1 MVPFATANTILYCR
15 RWAETVGF
23 YRNKLG
29 LAVTLATD
37 WFVEF
42 SLNATSR
49 LSIADDTR
57 ASIKS
62 GAGAGITIALEVAD
76 IEAAHRWANQ
86 RQIEPTAIKTHPWK
100 ARVFYFRDPEGH
112 RVEVWQPVAK
122 ENP

>member
-1 MVPFATANTILYCR
+1 MTPFATANTILYCR
-15 RWAETVGF
+15 RWAETVAF
-23 YRNKLG
+23 YRDKLG
-29 LAVTLATD
+29 LAVTLSTD

-42 SLNATSR
+42 RLNDASR
-49 LSIADDTR
+49 LSVADDTR

-76 IEAAHRWANQ
+76 IEVAHQWAEQ
-86 RQIEPTAIKTHPWK
+86 RGIRPTAIKTHPWN

-122 ENP
+122 ENS